1 MVYSARRFVF
11 RFAWCCV
18 LFLCFSVPWALRLPG
33 GGVGEGGVGVG
44 GWPWCFSCVCSIC
57 TYTVRSSSVL
67 DILLISNKDHL
78 ILSGV
83 GDKTISV
90 LRDSKKKKKKKKKKN
105 GREKSRECHNHK
117 PQPFPDTKRERKP
130 TNLNKHKRTNVRKA
144 LRLAL
149 ISPSEVIAILK
160 GLKNTRTK

>member
-1 MVYSARRFVF
+1 M
-11 RFAWCCV
+11 
-18 LFLCFSVPWALRLPG
+18 
-33 GGVGEGGVGVG
+33 

-90 LRDSKKKKKKKKKKN
+90 LRDSKKAFFDKITDKSKSESFFSKDWWSTLKSTIDQNTKLQIPPLESN
-105 GREKSRECHNHK
+105 GLIYTDEKEKANHLDH
-117 PQPFPDTKRERKP
+117 FI
-130 TNLNKHKRTNVRKA
+130 KA
-144 LRLAL
+144 
-149 ISPSEVIAILK
+149 K
-160 GLKNTRTK
+160 QC